1 MIVRPAGPGDAPGIA
16 TVHVRSWQAAYRGL
30 LPQDFLDGMV
40 VSAERADRWRQ
51 IVGADAAAGRV
62 TFVATSDAGDA
73 DTVLGFAHMAPARDG
88 DADATTG
95 ELIAIYALPDAFG
108 TGVGRALMRAGLDW
122 LTAAGYTQAS
132 LWVLEGNAR
141 AIRFYEA
148 AGWRDDGTGKTDEL
162 AGVTVIERRYRRA
175 LP

>member
-1 MIVRPAGPGDAPGIA
+1 MIVRPAGQDDAPGIA

-40 VSAERADRWRQ
+40 VSVERVDRWRT
-51 IVGADAAAGRV
+51 ILGADAAAGRT
-62 TFVATSDAGDA
+62 TFVATSDAAGA
-73 DTVLGFAHMAPARDG
+73 DIVLGFAHVAPSRDD
-88 DADATTG
+88 DADATTA

-108 TGVGRALMRAGLDW
+108 TGAGRTLMRAGLDW
-122 LTAAGYTQAS
+122 LAAAGYTQAT
-132 LWVLEGNAR
+132 LWVLVGNAR

-148 AGWRDDGTGKTDEL
+148 AGWRYEGTSKTDEL
-162 AGVTVIERRYRRA
+162 AGITVTERRYRRA